1 MLLIL
6 TGCNYN
12 DDALPVQ
19 HETEVLGKTGHYN
32 DFPELGSL
40 FNKAMPQYSTSS
52 VNSTSNQSS
61 IYNFKIDSAFVTK
74 RVDPKG
80 TYYTMAIYR
89 DSTYKFVENLVICN
103 NGTDTKAFIVTYF
116 PIMHLSRKKIPNTI
130 LMVA

>member
-12 DDALPVQ
+12 DNALPVQ

-61 IYNFKIDSAFVTK
+61 IYNFKIDSAYVTK

-116 PIMHLSRKKIPNTI
+116 SNNAFEQKENSQYH